1 MAPAHLGR
9 CRMGGCETTPTT
21 THARGTSPT
30 APPFDPATSRLF
42 PRSRSSAAARQRQAR
57 SSSPAPW
64 TGALTLRA
72 LQLDSRPRGGTTT
85 GTYEESQRN
94 SPTPGP
100 TTTAGHWAR
109 SPCPLDRE
117 FPHGW
122 WICVGRA
129 IRAESTPSRTKSA
142 SGCPTRGLGT
152 ELLTRL
158 SSRARAE
165 GIHRFTALVAQDN
178 MAMAGLL
185 RHMSASLAG
194 RSPGTVDYEVTLM
207 PPGKSTTTPAAGLR
221 QDRVPTP
228 C

>member
-1 MAPAHLGR
+1 MPSCATSPTSTTTTMRRSAHWTMPAGAAWASPA
-9 CRMGGCETTPTT
+9 TSATPTT
-21 THARGTSPT
+21 RT
-30 APPFDPATSRLF
+30 A
-42 PRSRSSAAARQRQAR
+42 
-57 SSSPAPW
+57 
-64 TGALTLRA
+64 
-72 LQLDSRPRGGTTT
+72 
-85 GTYEESQRN
+85 
-94 SPTPGP
+94 
-100 TTTAGHWAR
+100 
-109 SPCPLDRE
+109 
-117 FPHGW
+117 
-122 WICVGRA
+122 
-129 IRAESTPSRTKSA
+129 AEIAVTVVDDWQ
-142 SGCPTRGLGT
+142 GRGLGT

>member
-1 MAPAHLGR
+1 MRDHSAG
-9 CRMGGCETTPTT
+9 
-21 THARGTSPT
+21 HARPGNQPHR
-30 APPFDPATSRLF
+30 PPFDPATSRLF

-109 SPCPLDRE
+109 SPCSLDRE

-122 WICVGRA
+122 RICGRQRGA
-129 IRAESTPSRTKSA
+129 TGTTLAA
-142 SGCPTRGLGT
+142 PTRRSVAPRALRASRR
-152 ELLTRL
+152 LTLRSAQARRASRGVLYGHPGNPYTCSRHQKHSAVFL
-158 SSRARAE
+158 SA
-165 GIHRFTALVAQDN
+165 
-178 MAMAGLL
+178 
-185 RHMSASLAG
+185 
-194 RSPGTVDYEVTLM
+194 RSP
-207 PPGKSTTTPAAGLR
+207 PALSGAA
-221 QDRVPTP
+221 P
-228 C
+228 